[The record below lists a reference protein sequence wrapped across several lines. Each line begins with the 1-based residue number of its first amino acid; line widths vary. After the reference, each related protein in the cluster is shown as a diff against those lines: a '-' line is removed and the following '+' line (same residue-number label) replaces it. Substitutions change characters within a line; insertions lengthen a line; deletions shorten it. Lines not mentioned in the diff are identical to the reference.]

1 MVKILKLKPHQKSRV
16 LELVNDEKK
25 LNEYLMTLIDLPSP
39 SSATKK
45 TQGHS
50 SPAVETKPI
59 SRSREIQESQLLAV
73 ASLTTLH

>member
-25 LNEYLMTLIDLPSP
+25 LNEYLTTLLPS
-39 SSATKK
+39 
-45 TQGHS
+45 S

-73 ASLTTLH
+73 ASSTTLH